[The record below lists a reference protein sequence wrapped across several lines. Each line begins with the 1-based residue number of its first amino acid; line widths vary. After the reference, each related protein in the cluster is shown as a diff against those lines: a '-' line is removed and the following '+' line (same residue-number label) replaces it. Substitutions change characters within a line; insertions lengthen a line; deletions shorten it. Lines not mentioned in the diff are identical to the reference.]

1 MPSRLQI
8 AKPDIVKAFSQG
20 PAVLRPSDIVKI
32 FNEERASWRLA
43 QRTTLHEFVDF
54 LVGRTE
60 LRRITLA
67 FPQQS
72 VSGYTWGEV
81 PLLEAL
87 FGLVKDSY
95 YSHYTAV
102 RIHGLTEQL
111 PKTVY
116 LSHEK
121 RRGETPHKEAPTLYP
136 QEKIDEAFQRPPRM
150 SSNQVEL
157 EEEGIRVMLL
167 ETTYQEGLGI
177 SAGEVN
183 FGGDRPLR
191 LRYTSLERTMIDIA
205 VRPFYA
211 GGVFEVAKAFE
222 NAKGQLSVNAM
233 RAMLKKL
240 RFGYPY
246 HQAIG
251 FYLERAGY
259 RSSHVDLFMRDPM
272 ERDFYLTH
280 AMGRTAYNS
289 RWRLHV
295 PEGF

>member
-1 MPSRLQI
+1 MVTRLQI
-8 AKPDIVKAFSQG
+8 AKPDIVMAFSQG
-20 PAVLRPSDIVKI
+20 PAVLRPSDIAKV
-32 FNEERASWRLA
+32 FAQNRAFWRLA

-54 LVGRTE
+54 MVGKTN
-60 LRRITLA
+60 LRRITLP
-67 FPQQS
+67 FPQQN
-72 VSGYTWGEV
+72 VSGYTWGDV

-87 FGLVKDSY
+87 LELVKDSY

-121 RRGETPHKEAPTLYP
+121 HRGEPSSREAPPLYP

-157 EEEGIRVMLL
+157 NEEGVRVMLL
-167 ETTYQEGLGI
+167 ETAYREGLGI
-177 SAGEVN
+177 STGEVN

-191 LRYTSLERTMIDIA
+191 LRYTSLERTMIDIV

-233 RAMLKKL
+233 RAMLKQL

-259 RSSHVDLFMRDPM
+259 RSSQVDLFTREPM

-280 AMGRTAYNS
+280 AMGRTTYNS